1 MRRNRARTGGSAPF
15 DLTVRRRR
23 EIESHAN
30 YIGAAETEDFWRWIV
45 AWIWHNKDVYAGEI
59 TNAAKRMGRK
69 ITEAEAVE
77 MLELAASTRRHM
89 TAERLGRFLGLT
101 YAQRQF
107 IGITTIWCADV
118 NKRERKAMRR
128 EKDRL
133 YRERKRRAA
142 GRSPRATYEAQ
153 SITAQAREEGVSRM
167 TIYRRRKAAEQA
179 KNAPHVTGVSAAE
192 SLNGVDGPVTRGT
205 KGSALRAA
213 PQGRFWDQTPAIE
226 NLQIGVPAR
235 LRAGIIAGDG
245 VERIGESPDSLGR
258 FDSLPVELRIMA
270 LCLPFEPARL
280 REAA

>member
-45 AWIWHNKDVYAGEI
+45 AWIWHNKDASALEVI
-59 TNAAKRMGRK
+59 NAAKRMRRN

-77 MLELAASTRRHM
+77 MLALAASERRHM

-107 IGITTIWCADV
+107 IGITTIWCTDV

-133 YRERKRRAA
+133 YRERRRRARGA
-142 GRSPRATYEAQ
+142 RPQAD
-153 SITAQAREEGVSRM
+153 SIAAQARKEGVSRM
-167 TIYRRRKAAEQA
+167 TIYRRRKAAAQT
-179 KNAPHVTGVSAAE
+179 KNAPHVTLSSAAD
-192 SLNGVDGPVTRGT
+192 SSTGVDTPVTRGT

-213 PQGRFWDQTPAIE
+213 PQVKERVLNHGKRE
-226 NLQIGVPAR
+226 SSNIGEPAR
-235 LRAGIIAGDG
+235 LRAGIIAADG
-245 VERIGESPDSLGR
+245 VGRIGDSPESPESLGR
-258 FDSLPVELRIMA
+258 SDSLPIELRMMA